1 MTKFRSFFIIWITA
15 GFLLTSLSGCDSLSV
30 KKSISEEEF
39 NLRNQNDQ
47 EVLFPE
53 DYLGKVMLLGYVY
66 THCPDICPAITYN
79 MRDVQERVDDSAN
92 FQLIS
97 ISFDPERDTP
107 EILKDYA
114 TNYRLNTE
122 NWSLLTGEKNEV
134 DSALEL
140 LEISTLKTP
149 TRFLDD
155 GKAIYFIDHT
165 DRVTLIDREGNI
177 RKLYTGSEFNPEE
190 VAEDVKKLINM

>member
-1 MTKFRSFFIIWITA
+1 
-15 GFLLTSLSGCDSLSV
+15 
-30 KKSISEEEF
+30 
-39 NLRNQNDQ
+39 
-47 EVLFPE
+47 
-53 DYLGKVMLLGYVY
+53 KVMLLGYVY

-79 MRDVQERVDDSAN
+79 MRDVQERVDDNAN

-114 TNYRLNTE
+114 ENYRLNTE